1 MTDSPPIY
9 ALYAGFRAAEGNDRL
24 PDEQRP
30 AAAAEA
36 QAALESTGATVRGIY
51 TTTGYRAE
59 ADLLVWLVGPTA
71 DGLQDALSAFR
82 RTQLGRTLHVFW
94 SAIGVHREAE
104 FSKQHTPAFMR
115 GASPR
120 GYVCVYP
127 FVRSYD
133 WYLLPAQE
141 RAQMLA
147 EHGRMGSEYPEVL
160 ANTVSAFALGDYE
173 WLLAFEADDLV
184 PIVDLMRHLRAAK
197 GTPPHTRGAAVPHGP
212 AATAR
217 RRGGRPAVRTAG
229 ARCRSARCGCSRR
242 SWPSRIRARLL
253 RGCPCSSSRT
263 RFRACRACRPRR
275 PRRSPS

>member
-1 MTDSPPIY
+1 MTDSPSIY
-9 ALYAGFRAAEGNDRL
+9 ALYAGFRAAHGDGRL
-24 PDEQRP
+24 PDAERP
-30 AAAAEA
+30 AAAGEA
-36 QAALESTGATVRGIY
+36 QAALDSTDAAVRGTY
-51 TTTGYRAE
+51 TVTGFRAE
-59 ADLLVWLVGPTA
+59 ADLLLWLVGPTA

-82 RTQLGRTLHVFW
+82 RTRLGRTLDVFW

-104 FSKQHTPAFMR
+104 FSKEHTPAFLR
-115 GASPR
+115 GESPR

-184 PIVDLMRHLRAAK
+184 PIVDLMRHLRAAEARR
-197 GTPPHTRGAAVPHGP
+197 HTREELPILTG
-212 AATAR
+212 R
-217 RRGGRPAVRTAG
+217 RRPLADAVADL
-229 ARCRSARCGCSRR
+229 
-242 SWPSRIRARLL
+242 P
-253 RGCPCSSSRT
+253 
-263 RFRACRACRPRR
+263 
-275 PRRSPS
+275 